1 MMMRLTA
8 SVGTVKISKLV
19 AGDPT
24 PLMWAWMID
33 GMMSQLNLA
42 TGLPLNATAPGMK
55 MQEGETVDGS
65 AVGLFRVLLGG
76 TLNTGVLVDISMR
89 LERDLTMN

>member
-1 MMMRLTA
+1 MMRLTA
-8 SVGTVKISKLV
+8 TVGTVKISKLV
-19 AGDPT
+19 AGDPS
-24 PLMWAWMID
+24 PAMWAWMVD
-33 GMMSQLNLA
+33 GMISQMNLA
-42 TGLPLNATAPGMK
+42 TGLPLNATAPGML

-76 TLNTGVLVDISMR
+76 PLNTGILVDISMR